1 MTTQTSAD
9 LTTATPVEIDTA
21 LAAIYQRLWAAE
33 HRFFTAAD
41 HIVGYRKSID
51 KAPTSY
57 DALHSYPKWIEE
69 EEANAAQARAD
80 IAAARAEAEPFEA
93 EFDRRGG
100 WTRAFLVLTSG
111 RGHVHRSMNCTTCY
125 PTTQFSWITA
135 YSGADEAAIVTA
147 AGEDACTVCY
157 STAPAT
163 PRHRAMWAPEE
174 HEREAARL
182 EREDAKAKRAAAKA
196 AKAITTP
203 DGEPLRVFNYRSEER
218 TVRDRNGASRVVP
231 ARDHFDTLETAHAAK
246 SWLTDSQE
254 TWSRGKRPEDVR
266 AVTEALAA
274 KFGTTPEAEIEAAKK
289 RAAKRR

>member
-1 MTTQTSAD
+1 MTTTQTPAD

-21 LAAIYQRLWAAE
+21 LAAIYQRLWAAQANALTYRTHARE
-33 HRFFTAAD
+33 YR
-41 HIVGYRKSID
+41 GYAKRYSY
-51 KAPTSY
+51 PTSADQY
-57 DALHSYPKWIEE
+57 DDLADRA
-69 EEANAAQARAD
+69 EAEAVA
-80 IAAARAEAEPFEA
+80 IRAEAEPFEA

-163 PRHRAMWAPEE
+163 PRDRSMWAPEE

-196 AKAITTP
+196 AKAIATP

-231 ARDHFDTLETAHAAK
+231 ARDYFDTLETAHAAK

-266 AVTEALAA
+266 VVAEALAA
-274 KFGTTPEAEIEAAKK
+274 KFDTTPEAEIEAAKK